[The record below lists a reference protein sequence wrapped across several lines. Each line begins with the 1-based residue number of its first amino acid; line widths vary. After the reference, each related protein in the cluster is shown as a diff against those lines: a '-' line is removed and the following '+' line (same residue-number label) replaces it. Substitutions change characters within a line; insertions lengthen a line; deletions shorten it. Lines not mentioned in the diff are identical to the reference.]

1 MKVIIA
7 GGSGFLG
14 RNLGRRLLDSGH
26 QVVVLSRRHDS
37 TLNLPQVEWDARTVG
52 DWARELESSSPIGMV
67 NLAGK
72 LVDCRPT
79 AANIAALTS
88 SRVDAT
94 RVLVE
99 ASRQATQPVDRWIQ
113 SSTTAI
119 WSDAGELRIDESSPV
134 PDPGLPQMTGVA
146 KAWEAAFEGANT
158 KRHSIIRTS
167 IVLADDCPAWKR
179 LALLARTGLGG
190 SVGSG
195 RQWFSW
201 MRLDDWLRTTDAAL
215 GLDPKVQLPDGVV
228 VGAAPSPVRNSE
240 LMSELRRHC
249 RRPGIPTPTPL
260 LRIGAVLL
268 RTDPQLALTGRH
280 ATSRVLS
287 DAGFVFRHPTLR
299 GAISGLR

>member
-1 MKVIIA
+1 MKVVIA

-14 RNLGRRLLDSGH
+14 RSLGRWLLANGH
-26 QVVVLSRRHDS
+26 QVVVLTRHPDSRLD
-37 TLNLPQVEWDARTVG
+37 LPQVHWDARTAG
-52 DWARELESSSPIGMV
+52 DWAGELESSSPIGIV

-94 RVLVE
+94 RTLVE
-99 ASRQATQPVDRWIQ
+99 ASRQASRPVDRWIQ

-119 WSDAGELRIDESSPV
+119 WSDAGELRLDESSAV
-134 PDPGLPQMTGVA
+134 PDQGLPQMTGVA
-146 KAWEAAFEGANT
+146 KAWEAAFEGANA
-158 KRHSIIRTS
+158 KRHNIIRTS

-179 LALLARTGLGG
+179 LALLARTGMGG
-190 SVGSG
+190 GVGSG

-201 MRLDDWLRTTDAAL
+201 IHLDDWLRMTEAAL
-215 GLDPKVQLPDGVV
+215 GLDPVVQLADGVV

-240 LMSELRRHC
+240 LMSELRRHFH
-249 RRPGIPTPTPL
+249 RPGIPTPKPL

-299 GAISGLR
+299 GAISRLR